1 MIKISNF
8 KSLGKVSLEK
18 HFNIIQE
25 DKKELGLFNLKI
37 NKKFYL
43 KGGESNGVYAIF
55 FKNKLTYIGLHF
67 GKGNVVDRWEK
78 HVKSLTCRFL
88 PLNFLS
94 AEREG
99 KSIKKFYKNFTFN
112 KLIDQ
117 FKKEN
122 NSEKKNIIKNIIS
135 KHIEEK
141 KTQLKDKYKEVYETY
156 PNFVDIFKYLN
167 EINTNSEKKVIQ
179 LLTNEGSNTTKNR
192 LEFCLL
198 HWHDFKKNKADDILS
213 SFHAVYFK
221 YSGKKIFS
229 KEEFGNSFEKLLI
242 EKFKPPA
249 NKEFSRHKDKPF
261 FYVTENEIL
270 NTLNSLT

>member
-1 MIKISNF
+1 MMKISNF

-18 HFNIIQE
+18 HFDIIQE

-99 KSIKKFYKNFTFN
+99 KSLKKFYKNFTFN

-117 FKKEN
+117 FNKER
-122 NSEKKNIIKNIIS
+122 NSEKNKIKVDIS

-141 KTQLKDKYKEVYETY
+141 KKQLKDKYKVYETHDNY
-156 PNFVDIFKYLN
+156 ADIFNYLKK
-167 EINTNSEKKVIQ
+167 IDANSEKKVIQ

-192 LEFCLL
+192 LGFCLD
-198 HWHDFKKNKADDILS
+198 HWSDFKKSKPDDILS
-213 SFHAVYFK
+213 SFQAVYFK
-221 YSGKKIFS
+221 YFGKKNFS
-229 KEEFGNSFEKLLI
+229 KKEFGNSFEEQLI
-242 EKFKPPA
+242 KEFKPPT
-249 NKEFSRHKDKPF
+249 NKEFNKYKDKPS

>member
-1 MIKISNF
+1 MKISNF

-18 HFNIIQE
+18 HFDIIQDGKE
-25 DKKELGLFNLKI
+25 ELGPFNLKI

-99 KSIKKFYKNFTFN
+99 KFLKKFHKNFTFN
-112 KLIDQ
+112 NLIDQ
-117 FKKEN
+117 FNKES
-122 NSEKKNIIKNIIS
+122 NSEKKKEIKKTIS
-135 KHIEEK
+135 EHIEEK
-141 KTQLKDKYKEVYETY
+141 KEQLKNKYEEYIKSYDSY
-156 PNFVDIFKYLN
+156 ADIFNYLKKIDAN
-167 EINTNSEKKVIQ
+167 CEKKVIQ

-192 LEFCLL
+192 LGFCLD
-198 HWHDFKKNKADDILS
+198 HWSDFKKSKPDDIL
-213 SFHAVYFK
+213 FYFQAVYFK
-221 YSGKKIFS
+221 YSGKKKFS
-229 KEEFGNSFEKLLI
+229 KKEFGNSFEEPLI
-242 EKFKPPA
+242 KKFKPPA
-249 NKEFSRHKDKPF
+249 NKEYNKGKDKPS
-261 FYVTENEIL
+261 FYVTENDIL

>member
-1 MIKISNF
+1 MMKISNF

-18 HFNIIQE
+18 HFDIIQE

-99 KSIKKFYKNFTFN
+99 KSLKKFNNNFTFN

-117 FKKEN
+117 FNKES
-122 NSEKKNIIKNIIS
+122 NSEKKNKIKVDIS
-135 KHIEEK
+135 EHIEQK
-141 KTQLKDKYKEVYETY
+141 KEQLKDKYKVYETHDNY
-156 PNFVDIFKYLN
+156 ADIFNYLKK
-167 EINTNSEKKVIQ
+167 INANSKKKVIQ
-179 LLTNEGSNTTKNR
+179 LLTGEGSNTTKNR
-192 LEFCLL
+192 LEFCLER
-198 HWHDFKKNKADDILS
+198 WSDFKKSKPDDILS
-213 SFHAVYFK
+213 SFQAVYFK
-221 YSGKKIFS
+221 YFGKKNFS
-229 KEEFGNSFEKLLI
+229 KKEFRNSFEEQLI
-242 EKFKPPA
+242 KEFKPPT
-249 NKEFSRHKDKPF
+249 NKEFNKYKDKPS

-270 NTLNSLT
+270 DTLNSLN